1 MACGTP
7 VIGSNVGGIKYS
19 VVDERTGF
27 LVPPHEPDV
36 LANRIIQLLN
46 DNALHQTMCKNAI
59 KHVQNNFTW
68 SKVATQIQR
77 VYNKV
82 FADVQKPAKQ
92 PVKQLITDHAAL
104 LNMVNILPAFKRSV
118 I

>member
-19 VVDERTGF
+19 VVDERTGY

-36 LANRIIQLLN
+36 LANRIIELLN
-46 DNALHQTMCKNAI
+46 DASLHQSMSRNAI
-59 KHVQNNFTW
+59 KHVRNNFTW
-68 SKVATQIQR
+68 SKVATQIHQI
-77 VYNKV
+77 YNKV
-82 FADVQKPAKQ
+82 LTDVQKPAKQ

-104 LNMVNILPAFKRSV
+104 LNIINLLPAFKSSV